1 MDCIEIINRFKQKRV
16 FSTEEYNLFNKAM
29 HEYHIKFGYEKGKRP
44 KISKSKRKR
53 VFEKCNGKCVYCGK
67 QLTLGTFDACVDHVV
82 PIAKG
87 GNNEDNNLVMACKRC
102 NCKKGT
108 KTLEE
113 LGIER
118 RDNVEDQKGL
128 SEKIYNR

>member
-1 MDCIEIINRFKQKRV
+1 M
-16 FSTEEYNLFNKAM
+16 NLYNKAM

-44 KISKSKRKR
+44 KISKPKRKR
-53 VFEKCNGKCVYCGK
+53 IFKKCNGKCVYCGK
-67 QLTLGTFDACVDHVV
+67 QLTLGTFDACIDHVV

-87 GNNEDNNLVMACKRC
+87 GNNEDNNLVMACRRC

-118 RDNVEDQKGL
+118 RGNVE
-128 SEKIYNR
+128 N